1 MSNESSRASS
11 ADGEQV
17 DERIAKFMGA
27 GSGVMSGVAL
37 AAASYFVFDTNAL
50 VFGALVG
57 LFSAVGSALF
67 MPWILQQ
74 SEETSSTEETTGF
87 DANTRKND
95 ASGINTAAFGIGL
108 ETAAIGMFAV
118 RLAFEDLL
126 FAVGGGVA
134 IGLGVFL
141 VASVLFGRAE

>member
-17 DERIAKFMGA
+17 DERVAKFMGA

-50 VFGALVG
+50 LFGALVG
-57 LFSAVGSALF
+57 LLSAVGSSLF

-74 SEETSSTEETTGF
+74 SEESSAAEETTGF
-87 DANTRKND
+87 DTTEPETD
-95 ASGINTAAFGIGL
+95 AGGINTAAFGAGL
-108 ETAAIGMFAV
+108 EIAAVGMFTL
-118 RLAFEDLL
+118 RLVFEDILL
-126 FAVGGGVA
+126 AVGGGVA

-141 VASVLFGRAE
+141 VGSVLFGYAE